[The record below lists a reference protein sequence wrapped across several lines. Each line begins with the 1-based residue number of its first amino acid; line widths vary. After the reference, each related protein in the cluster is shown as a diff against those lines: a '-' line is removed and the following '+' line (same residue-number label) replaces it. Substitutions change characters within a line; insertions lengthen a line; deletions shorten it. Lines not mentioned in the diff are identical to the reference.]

1 MYTNNIGET
10 LIREEIENL
19 STILNIKRLN
29 WYDYILSRILNFID
43 IYIQSIKLIVKFKS
57 NNFYHR
63 ISSRKIIIGVAKSP
77 NKKTEINLLGGIY
90 NFEVTEYRRKSND
103 KDKTIW
109 RKNNIFNLDNNE
121 ITNEY
126 YNIFTCFSI

>member
-1 MYTNNIGET
+1 MVKNKNCFYKFICFSSIKSIEELPKFDLENNLNDLPFIKEKLNEILKGKMYTNNIGET

-57 NNFYHR
+57 NNF
-63 ISSRKIIIGVAKSP
+63 
-77 NKKTEINLLGGIY
+77 
-90 NFEVTEYRRKSND
+90 
-103 KDKTIW
+103 
-109 RKNNIFNLDNNE
+109 
-121 ITNEY
+121 
-126 YNIFTCFSI
+126 